1 MDTAFPVNHQ
11 NDFAGAGIDIH
22 DDFVNE
28 CSDEAFLQ
36 PDISTR
42 PIPDGLQVRC
52 QILEFFSSG
61 DHGLT
66 SALHMLF
73 DARLDLADMLQG
85 VIPASFQL
93 VCH

>member
-1 MDTAFPVNHQ
+1 MDAALPVNHQ
-11 NDFAGAGIDIH
+11 NDFAGVGIDIN

-42 PIPDGLQVRC
+42 PIPDSLQIRRQV
-52 QILEFFSSG
+52 LEFFSGG

-66 SALHMLF
+66 SALYVLF
-73 DARLDLADMLQG
+73 DALLDLADMLQG
-85 VIPASFQL
+85 LIPTSFQL
-93 VCH
+93 VRH